1 MIELLMKV
9 GDKFPYCL
17 TVVDIKA
24 QDSPCLYTNNK
35 FSHNTGYSPDEA
47 VGKNLK
53 FLQGKLTDPKTV
65 EFMKSAFKQ
74 EVACI
79 QDIVNYKKD
88 GTPFLNR
95 LLLIPINSKGQLY
108 YLGFQHDIT
117 DLKGLDHNNNS
128 LSKVN
133 DAEIKHVINNA
144 LCIILGSFVFNSEG
158 DFKLRENIESK
169 LTDALERIN
178 EFILKIEDL
187 SEFESFRY
195 LKSEKL
201 A

>member
-1 MIELLMKV
+1 MIELLMRV
-9 GDKFPYCL
+9 GDSFPYCL

-24 QDSPCLYTNNK
+24 PNGPCLYTNKK
-35 FSHNTGYSPDEA
+35 FSDNTGYTPEEA
-47 VGKNLK
+47 IGKNLK
-53 FLQGKLTDPKTV
+53 FLQGKLTDSNTV
-65 EFMKSAFKQ
+65 EFMKDSFRK

-95 LLLIPINSKGQLY
+95 LLLIPINSKGNIY

-117 DLKGLDHNNNS
+117 DLKGLDHSNES
-128 LSKVN
+128 LSKID

-144 LCIILGSFVFNSEG
+144 LTIILGSFAFDKDGSYKIR
-158 DFKLRENIESK
+158 DNIEEK
-169 LTDALERIN
+169 LTSALERIN
-178 EFILKIEDL
+178 KYILDIENL
-187 SEFESFRY
+187 SDFENFRY
-195 LKSEKL
+195 LNE